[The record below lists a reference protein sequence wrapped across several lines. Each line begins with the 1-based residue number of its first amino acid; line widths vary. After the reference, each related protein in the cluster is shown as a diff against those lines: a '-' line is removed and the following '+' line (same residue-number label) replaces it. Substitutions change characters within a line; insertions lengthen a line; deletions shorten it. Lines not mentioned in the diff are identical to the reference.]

1 MAQKGKGKKV
11 RFQGGTV
18 FPLIV
23 VVVSVLGLVL
33 ILYARNAPIAAAAG
47 PQASKGDHWHI
58 AYGIYNCDH
67 FEPDLT
73 GNKEGTQEYQKYTV
87 HSHDDG
93 VMHWHPS
100 GSGASGRNAKLGVF
114 LDVYG
119 VKLTDSKLTLPK
131 DQNNGLTL
139 EEGKDKC
146 GGKDAT
152 MKVITWDDPLN
163 KPNDF
168 KTIESGLSGVRILHN
183 QSAMVIAFVP
193 DGTKVPLPDSVKT
206 LPSLAGGVD
215 PSTPATTTPG
225 ESTTTVPGATTVAGA
240 TTVPSTATT
249 IAPTTTAAPG

>member
-23 VVVSVLGLVL
+23 AIVSVIGLAL
-33 ILYARNAPIAAAAG
+33 ILYARNAPVAAAAG

-58 AYGIYNCDH
+58 AYGIYNCDS
-67 FEPDLT
+67 FEPNLS
-73 GNKEGTQEYQKYTV
+73 GNKEGTQEYLKYTV

-100 GSGASGRNAKLGVF
+100 GSGASGRNAKLNRF

-119 VKLTDSKLTLPK
+119 VKLTDSKLTLPS
-131 DQNNGLTL
+131 DQDGGLTL

-146 GGKDAT
+146 DGKDAT
-152 MKVITWDDPLN
+152 LKVIVWDDPIN

-168 KTIESGLSGVRILHN
+168 KTVTTGLDDVRILHN
-183 QSAMVIAFVP
+183 KSAMVIAFVP
-193 DGTKVPLPDSVKT
+193 DGTKVPLPDSVQT
-206 LPSLAGGVD
+206 LPSLTGDDSVSATTTT
-215 PSTPATTTPG
+215 TPGSTTPG
-225 ESTTTVPGATTVAGA
+225 ESTTTVPGATTV
-240 TTVPSTATT
+240 PSTATT
-249 IAPTTTAAPG
+249 VPATTAPPG